1 MLTITQRDAGG
12 VVVFDLV
19 GQIDGGP
26 ESEKIQ
32 EMIKDHL
39 EKGNKKFL
47 LNLAEV
53 KWLNSLGAGIMIA
66 SYVSAKRDEAVV
78 KVCTVSDRVGLVL
91 KTSGL
96 IPEVFDTFETENEAL
111 ASCE

>member
-12 VVVFDLV
+12 VVVLDLV

-32 EMIKDHL
+32 EMIKEHL
-39 EKGNKKFL
+39 EKGSKKFL

-66 SYVSAKRDEAVV
+66 SYVSAKRDDAIV
-78 KVCTVSDRVGLVL
+78 KVCAVSDRVGLVL

-111 ASCE
+111 QSF